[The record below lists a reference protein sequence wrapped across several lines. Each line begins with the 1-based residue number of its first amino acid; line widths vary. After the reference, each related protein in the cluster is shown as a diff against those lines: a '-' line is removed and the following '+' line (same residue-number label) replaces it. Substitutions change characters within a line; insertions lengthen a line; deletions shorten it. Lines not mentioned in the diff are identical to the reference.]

1 MRVIIGDEGRARW
14 LAGGLELMF
23 GVLVRMR
30 PLIMRVLTQDAGQGL
45 SETDNMFCVNATVG
59 Q

>member
-1 MRVIIGDEGRARW
+1 MRVIIEDEGRARW

-30 PLIMRVLTQDAGQGL
+30 PLIMRVLTQDAGQGV
-45 SETDNMFCVNATVG
+45 MK
-59 Q
+59 